1 MLKHTILRN
10 LIPLGLYP
18 HIGFTYSPFKILE
31 FRAMLEQAQLQGD
44 ERALDIGCGDGL
56 QTFLIGQQVAEVT
69 GIDLNSEFI
78 AIARRYADK
87 MGGRVRATFEDQP
100 LEKLNY
106 PDAHFDVIFSICVI
120 EHIPNYR
127 EVLEHCLR
135 TLKPGG
141 RIVFTVDTL
150 EGIEDPELIESHRQ
164 AHQVMQYFRQD
175 TLRSLLEEIG
185 FEVMHME
192 NLFRSPLAREL
203 FTEGIRRGFNFGR
216 VRAQRLATRLA
227 AAEAQAPADG
237 PGMFL
242 LASARKP

>member
-10 LIPLGLYP
+10 LIPFGLYP

-31 FRAMLEQAQLQGD
+31 FRTMMEHADLQGH

-56 QTFLIGQQVAEVT
+56 QTFLIGQRVAEVT
-69 GIDLNSEFI
+69 GIDLNQDFI
-78 AIARRYADK
+78 ATARRYARK
-87 MGGRVRATFEDQP
+87 MGNRVRATFEDQP
-100 LEKLNY
+100 LEKLGY
-106 PDAHFDVIFSICVI
+106 PDEHFDVIFSICVI

-150 EGIEDPELIESHRQ
+150 EGIDDPALKESHRQ
-164 AHQVMQYFRQD
+164 AHHVVQYFRQD
-175 TLRSLLEEIG
+175 TLRALLEEIG
-185 FEVMHME
+185 FEVQHME
-192 NLFRSPLAREL
+192 NLFRSELAHEL

-216 VRAQRLATRLA
+216 LRAQRLAPRLA
-227 AAEAQAPADG
+227 AAEQDAPADA

-242 LASARKP
+242 LAVARKA